1 MVWFLF
7 MNLWPKCGGKRL
19 CMHDWLWC
27 LIMYATTL
35 KENIGNLMAWGVRL
49 LHYLTE
55 IPNFCVYCVFS
66 FWRFEIQ
73 NLCNILCP
81 IKVNNLKPCSGKHSW
96 GNIRVRPCQIICSYR
111 IQQFLVIKTASTP
124 ECGDVWTDLS
134 IWCGN
139 VTLHIRQRRSQG
151 WGRGTRP
158 PLAKFWAPPDKMYC
172 IKKGILDYIA
182 SCCQ

>member
-7 MNLWPKCGGKRL
+7 MNLWPKCGGAWL

-35 KENIGNLMAWGVRL
+35 KENIDNLMAWGVKL

-55 IPNFCVYCVFS
+55 ISNFCVYCAS
-66 FWRFEIQ
+66 SSRNIFWRFEIQ

-111 IQQFLVIKTASTP
+111 IQQFLVRWLRLRQHQSVAMFEPIYP
-124 ECGDVWTDLS
+124 YDV
-134 IWCGN
+134 
-139 VTLHIRQRRSQG
+139 VTLRYIY
-151 WGRGTRP
+151 GRGVARAGAGGP
-158 PLAKFWAPPDKMYC
+158 APPPWQNFGPLLIKC
-172 IKKGILDYIA
+172 IA
-182 SCCQ
+182 